1 MINFYL
7 KSQYIFIHLYNI
19 YLLIRKNKQL
29 DQHFPL
35 LIIKIFSMMY
45 FILIIQ
51 QSFSYFLYEQ
61 HLTQLKYMIQN
72 NLKLLLIQLDYRLK
86 QVIINIYQQFYNYSY
101 YLFLRRINN
110 KHKNQILML
119 ILFLSLLVTF
129 FMLIYIT
136 IFFRV
141 LLHLYY
147 HYQK

>member
-86 QVIINIYQQFYNYSY
+86 QVIINIYQQFYNYFY

-119 ILFLSLLVTF
+119 ILFLSLLVAF